1 LRGDDK
7 VLSLEDKLEMYRKM
21 YLIRTFEERA
31 EELYME
37 GKIWGTF
44 HLYVGEEAV
53 AVGACSA
60 LRPDDY
66 ITSTH
71 RGHGHCIAK
80 GADVNRM
87 MAELFAK
94 DTGYSHGLGGSMHIA
109 DVDKGNLGATG
120 IVGSGIP
127 IATGAA
133 LGCKLQ
139 KNNKVVLCFFG
150 DGAANTGAFHESVN
164 MAAAFRL
171 PVVFVCENNMYAM
184 SFSVKK
190 AFAIA
195 DISERA
201 LGYGIPGAGV
211 DGNNV
216 LEMYEATQVAMER
229 ARRGEGPTFL
239 EARTYRWK
247 GHSKSDA
254 QAYRTKEEVREWK
267 EKCPIKFLGGHLK
280 EEGVKEVELESIRK
294 KVEAEIE
301 EAVEF
306 ALKSP
311 EPTLEEA
318 RRMVYV

>member
-1 LRGDDK
+1 
-7 VLSLEDKLEMYRKM
+7 MYRKM

-53 AVGACSA
+53 AVGACYA
-60 LRPDDY
+60 LRADDY

-80 GADVNRM
+80 GADVKRM
-87 MAELFAK
+87 MAELLAR
-94 DTGYSHGLGGSMHIA
+94 DTGYCHGLGGSMHIA
-109 DVDKGNLGATG
+109 DVEKGNLGATG

-139 KNNKVVLCFFG
+139 KNDKVVLCFFG

-164 MAAAFRL
+164 MAAIFNL
-171 PVVFVCENNMYAM
+171 PVVFICENNMYAM
-184 SFSVKK
+184 SFPAQK
-190 AFAIA
+190 AFALPDIA
-195 DISERA
+195 ERA
-201 LGYGIPGAGV
+201 KGYGIPGV
-211 DGNNV
+211 SIDGNNV
-216 LEMYEATQVAMER
+216 LEVYETAQIAIER
-229 ARRGEGPTFL
+229 ARQGEGPTFI

-247 GHSKSDA
+247 GHSKSDR
-254 QAYRTKEEVREWK
+254 QAYRTKEEVREWMNK
-267 EKCPIKFLGGHLK
+267 DPIKFLEKHLR
-280 EEGVKEVELESIRK
+280 EETVREEELENIK
-294 KVEAEIE
+294 KQVEREIE
-301 EAVEF
+301 EAINF
-306 ALKSP
+306 ALESP

-318 RRMVYV
+318 RRMVYA

>member
-1 LRGDDK
+1 M
-7 VLSLEDKLEMYRKM
+7 LSLEDKLEMYRKM

-53 AVGACSA
+53 AVGACYA
-60 LRPDDY
+60 LRADDY

-80 GADVNRM
+80 GADVKRM
-87 MAELFAK
+87 MAELLAR
-94 DTGYSHGLGGSMHIA
+94 DTGYCHGLGGSMHIA
-109 DVDKGNLGATG
+109 DVEKGNLGATG

-139 KNNKVVLCFFG
+139 KNDKVVLCFFG

-164 MAAAFRL
+164 MAAIFNL
-171 PVVFVCENNMYAM
+171 PVVFICENNMYAM
-184 SFSVKK
+184 SFPAQK
-190 AFAIA
+190 AFALPDIA
-195 DISERA
+195 ERA
-201 LGYGIPGAGV
+201 KGYGIPGV
-211 DGNNV
+211 SIDGNNV
-216 LEMYEATQVAMER
+216 LEVYETAQIAVER
-229 ARRGEGPTFL
+229 ARQGEGPTFI

-247 GHSKSDA
+247 GHSKSDR
-254 QAYRTKEEVREWK
+254 QAYRTKEEVREWMNK
-267 EKCPIKFLGGHLK
+267 DPIKFLEKHLR
-280 EEGVKEVELESIRK
+280 EETVREEELENIK
-294 KVEAEIE
+294 KQVEREIE
-301 EAVEF
+301 EAINF
-306 ALKSP
+306 ALESP

-318 RRMVYV
+318 RRMVYA

>member
-1 LRGDDK
+1 M
-7 VLSLEDKLEMYRKM
+7 LSLEDKLEMYRKM

-53 AVGACSA
+53 AVGACYA
-60 LRPDDY
+60 LRADDY

-80 GADVNRM
+80 GADVKRM
-87 MAELFAK
+87 MAELLAR
-94 DTGYSHGLGGSMHIA
+94 DTGYCHGLGGSMHIA
-109 DVDKGNLGATG
+109 DVEKGNLGATG

-139 KNNKVVLCFFG
+139 KNDKVVLCFFG

-164 MAAAFRL
+164 MAAIFNL
-171 PVVFVCENNMYAM
+171 PVVFICENNMYAM
-184 SFSVKK
+184 SFPAQK
-190 AFAIA
+190 AFALPDIA
-195 DISERA
+195 ERA
-201 LGYGIPGAGV
+201 KGYGIPGV
-211 DGNNV
+211 SIDGNNV
-216 LEMYEATQVAMER
+216 LEVYETAQIAIER
-229 ARRGEGPTFL
+229 ARQGEGPTFI

-247 GHSKSDA
+247 GHSKSDR
-254 QAYRTKEEVREWK
+254 QAYRTKEEVREWMNRD
-267 EKCPIKFLGGHLK
+267 PIKFLEKYLREEKVK
-280 EEGVKEVELESIRK
+280 EEELENIK
-294 KVEAEIE
+294 KQVEREIE
-301 EAVEF
+301 EAIEF
-306 ALKSP
+306 ALESP

-318 RRMVYV
+318 RRMVYA

>member
-1 LRGDDK
+1 M
-7 VLSLEDKLEMYRKM
+7 LSVEDKLEMYRKM

-60 LRPDDY
+60 LRVDDY

-80 GADVNRM
+80 GADVRRM

-109 DVDKGNLGATG
+109 DVEKGNLGATG

-127 IATGAA
+127 IAVGAA

-139 KNNKVVLCFFG
+139 RNDRVVLCFFG

-190 AFAIA
+190 AFALT

-201 LGYGIPGAGV
+201 LGYGIPGVGV

-216 LEMYEATQVAMER
+216 LEMYEATKVAVER

-254 QAYRTKEEVREWK
+254 QFYRTKEEVREWK
-267 EKCPIKFLGGHLK
+267 EKCPIKLLGRELE
-280 EEGVKEVELESIRK
+280 EEGVKEAELENIRK

-318 RRMVYV
+318 RRMVYA

>member
-1 LRGDDK
+1 M
-7 VLSLEDKLEMYRKM
+7 LSLEDKLEMYRKM

-53 AVGACSA
+53 AVGACYA
-60 LRPDDY
+60 LRADDY

-80 GADVNRM
+80 GADVKRM
-87 MAELFAK
+87 MAELLAR
-94 DTGYSHGLGGSMHIA
+94 DTGYCHGLGGSMHIA
-109 DVDKGNLGATG
+109 DVEKGNLGATG

-139 KNNKVVLCFFG
+139 KNDKVVLCFFG

-164 MAAAFRL
+164 MAAIFNL
-171 PVVFVCENNMYAM
+171 PVVFICENNMYAM
-184 SFSVKK
+184 SFPAQK
-190 AFAIA
+190 AFALPDIA
-195 DISERA
+195 ERA
-201 LGYGIPGAGV
+201 KGYGIPGV
-211 DGNNV
+211 SIDGNNV
-216 LEMYEATQVAMER
+216 LEVYETAQIAVER
-229 ARRGEGPTFL
+229 ARQGESPTFI

-247 GHSKSDA
+247 GHSKSDR
-254 QAYRTKEEVREWK
+254 QAYRTKEEVREWMNK
-267 EKCPIKFLGGHLK
+267 DPIKFLEKHLR
-280 EEGVKEVELESIRK
+280 EETVREEELENIK
-294 KVEAEIE
+294 KQVEREIE
-301 EAVEF
+301 EAINF
-306 ALKSP
+306 ALESP

-318 RRMVYV
+318 RRMVYA

>member
-1 LRGDDK
+1 
-7 VLSLEDKLEMYRKM
+7 M

-53 AVGACSA
+53 AVGACYA
-60 LRPDDY
+60 LRADDY

-80 GADVNRM
+80 GADVKRM
-87 MAELFAK
+87 MAELLAR
-94 DTGYSHGLGGSMHIA
+94 DTGYCHGLGGSMHIA
-109 DVDKGNLGATG
+109 DVEKGNLGATG

-139 KNNKVVLCFFG
+139 KNDKVVLCFFG

-164 MAAAFRL
+164 MAAIFNL
-171 PVVFVCENNMYAM
+171 PVVFICENNMYAM
-184 SFSVKK
+184 SFPAQK
-190 AFAIA
+190 AFALPDIA
-195 DISERA
+195 ERA
-201 LGYGIPGAGV
+201 KGYGIPGV
-211 DGNNV
+211 SIDGNNV
-216 LEMYEATQVAMER
+216 LEVYETAQIAIER
-229 ARRGEGPTFL
+229 ARQGEGPTFI

-247 GHSKSDA
+247 GHSKSDR
-254 QAYRTKEEVREWK
+254 QAYRTKEEVREWMNK
-267 EKCPIKFLGGHLK
+267 DSIKFLEKHLR
-280 EEGVKEVELESIRK
+280 EETVREEELENIK
-294 KVEAEIE
+294 KQVEREIE
-301 EAVEF
+301 EAINF
-306 ALKSP
+306 ALESP

-318 RRMVYV
+318 RRMVYA

>member
-1 LRGDDK
+1 
-7 VLSLEDKLEMYRKM
+7 VLALEDKLEMYRKM
-21 YLIRTFEERA
+21 YLIRVFEERA

-60 LRPDDY
+60 LRTDDY

-80 GADVNRM
+80 GADIKRM
-87 MAELFAK
+87 MAELLAK
-94 DTGYSHGLGGSMHIA
+94 DTGYCRGLGGSMHIA
-109 DVDKGNLGATG
+109 DVEKGNLGATG

-139 KNNKVVLCFFG
+139 KNDKVVLCFFG

-164 MAAAFRL
+164 MAAIFRL

-190 AFAIA
+190 AFALPDIA
-195 DISERA
+195 ERA
-201 LGYGIPGAGV
+201 KGYGIPGV
-211 DGNNV
+211 SIDGNNV
-216 LEMYEATQVAMER
+216 LEVYETTKVAVER
-229 ARRGEGPTFL
+229 ARQGEGPTFI

-247 GHSKSDA
+247 GHSKSDR
-254 QAYRTKEEVREWK
+254 QAYRTKEEVREWMNRD
-267 EKCPIKFLGGHLK
+267 PIKFLEKYLR
-280 EEGVKEVELESIRK
+280 EEKVKDEELENIK
-294 KVEAEIE
+294 KQVEREIE
-301 EAVEF
+301 EAIEF

-318 RRMVYV
+318 RRLVYA